1 MSFTLGLIDFA
12 IKKGLKKD
20 KIFIIY
26 SIFYFVLCVLLV
38 FVMRFSIVGILAVLV
53 VYLIRIFFLREFLNR
68 HIP

>member
-68 HIP
+68 HIS